1 MTLERAAWA
10 IVILACVV
18 TAVVLLA
25 RGFLGYA
32 AVSAAVGLAAA
43 TNLRWERRPGGEKAP

>member
-10 IVILACVV
+10 VVILACLI
-18 TAVVLLA
+18 TAVVLVA

-32 AVSAAVGLAAA
+32 AVSVAVGIAAA
-43 TNLRWERRPGGEKAP
+43 TNLRRNPRGGGDQGA